1 MMGRKRKLYA
11 SLVLILVFAM
21 ASGVAHAALGER
33 ASSIEADRHTLS
45 AVQGASVAH
54 RLYTVHEIKTDATTI
69 REYVSLDGIVF
80 AIAWNGLVHPDLTAL
95 LGTYAV
101 EYKEALQN
109 TPREHGRRQ
118 LRVQSCR
125 VVVEKW
131 GHIRNLKGRAYAEE
145 LIPSGVSID
154 DIK

>member
-1 MMGRKRKLYA
+1 MMGRRKTLYA
-11 SLVLILVFAM
+11 SFVLIVVVAL

-33 ASSIEADRHTLS
+33 VSSVETDRQALS

-54 RLYTVHEIKTDATTI
+54 RHYTVHEIRTDATVV
-69 REYVSLDGIVF
+69 REYVSPDGIVF

-95 LGTYAV
+95 LGTYAG
-101 EYKEALQN
+101 EYEEALRS

-118 LRVQSCR
+118 LRVKSTR

-131 GHIRNLKGRAYAEE
+131 GHIRNLKGRAYDPA
-145 LIPSGVSID
+145 LIPPGVSID